1 MSVEDKFD
9 CIVVGAGPA
18 GLSAALT
25 LTKAGV
31 EVAVLERGDYPG
43 SKNVMGGILFTTILD
58 KLLPE
63 FWKEAPVERHIVHR
77 RFALL
82 SRHGELAFDF
92 KTAAYN
98 EPPYNHT
105 WSVLRAK
112 FDRWFGEQ
120 VEAAGAMIIPGMMVS
135 ELLIENGKVVGVKTK
150 PGGDELNC
158 DIVISAEGANSFSA
172 EQAGLRKAHDPA
184 HMAVAVKEVIGLPK
198 ETIED
203 RFHLNDSEGC
213 AYELF
218 GQAVHGT
225 FGSGFLY
232 TNKDSLSIGVGS
244 TIHDMKRY
252 NLNPNDVLE
261 HFKKHPVIA
270 PLIRGGESLEYA
282 AHMIPEGGY
291 LHLPKLTMGGL
302 ILTGDAAGLVNA
314 SHYHEGSNLAMAS
327 GVAAAETVIA
337 AKEKGDF
344 SDATLSS
351 YQQKID
357 ESFVL
362 KDLKKFKNLSK
373 FLNENPHLLKD
384 YPDIFAGLM
393 RDYFTISEKPKT
405 QIEKEVLTRFKK
417 EVGVFKLAKDAFKL
431 WRALR

>member
-1 MSVEDKFD
+1 MSEEEKFD
-9 CIVVGAGPA
+9 CIIVGAGPA

-25 LTKAGV
+25 LAKAGI
-31 EVAVLERGDYPG
+31 EAAVLERGEYPG

-63 FWKEAPVERHIVHR
+63 FWKEAPVERHITHR
-77 RFALL
+77 RFSLL
-82 SRHGELAFDF
+82 SRDGEAAFDF

-98 EPPYNHT
+98 DPPFNHT
-105 WSVLRAK
+105 WSVLRSK
-112 FDRWFGEQ
+112 FDRWMGEQ

-135 ELLIENGKVVGVKTK
+135 ELLIENGKVVGVKTE
-150 PGGDELNC
+150 PGGDELKC
-158 DIVISAEGANSFSA
+158 DAVISAEGVNSFLA

-184 HMAVAVKEVIGLPK
+184 HMAVAVKEVIGLPQ

-203 RFHLNDSEGC
+203 RFHLDNSEGV

-218 GQAVHGT
+218 GQAVQGT

-244 TIHDMKRY
+244 TIHDMERQK
-252 NLNPNDVLE
+252 LNPNDVLE
-261 HFKKHPVIA
+261 QFKKHPAIA
-270 PLIRGGESLEYA
+270 PLVRGGESLEYS

-291 LHLPKLTMGGL
+291 KHLPKLTMDGL

-327 GVAAAETVIA
+327 GVAAAETVIE

-344 SDATLSS
+344 SDAVLGG
-351 YQQKID
+351 YKQKL
-357 ESFVL
+357 EGNFVL
-362 KDLKKFKNLSK
+362 KDLKKFQNLSQL
-373 FLNENPHLLKD
+373 LNDNPHMLRD
-384 YPDIFAGLM
+384 YPESVVGLL
-393 RDYFTISEKPKT
+393 RDYFTISEKPKV
-405 QIEKEVLTRFKK
+405 QVEKEVLAKFKK
-417 EVGVFKLAKDAFKL
+417 EIGVFSLAKDLFKI
-431 WRALR
+431 WRAMR